1 MSDANN
7 CKQWSTRRG
16 VQVRA
21 GTDPFLTMPRH
32 SVGDSLLFACFPRLG
47 LLQQQKQQVV

>member
-7 CKQWSTRRG
+7 CKQSTTGRG
-16 VQVRA
+16 AQVRA
-21 GTDPFLTMPRH
+21 GTNPFMTVPRH